1 MEITFHLPNTFV
13 LPSFY
18 EREDP
23 ETIALAL
30 RLGAEAV
37 EQLYAKAESTIRQE
51 THQQA
56 SKQLQA
62 EYEAIDQKRQKEI
75 QALKEKLVA
84 LEALNSTWQSSLTE
98 KAEAL
103 VASRLKDKDSQI
115 QSLTNLLND
124 LGGKMERLGESV
136 YKHSSNSSVKGRTGE
151 VQVEELLKLA
161 LDSEISA
168 TNKEAYSADHH
179 LIRGKGKYKYL
190 IDAKNYGRAVNQQEI
205 EKLHRDLRLNADA
218 QGAIMISLNQPI
230 VGHSRAGDLDIEFN
244 EAGKPIVYIGNLLR
258 REEPM
263 ILFASLR
270 PFFEVVERLHEV
282 KQQGG
287 SEINF
292 EHEKW
297 QTRATLVASLVRN
310 HLEHVIK
317 SKNEFMNNRK
327 KMETI
332 LSEIYAKML
341 QGEGQVKNI
350 LAIALGDEGQM
361 KSALQDADMPLPS
374 SVFSKQNRTDL
385 NEREGKFVE
394 WMEKTFQFEDGKETE
409 VKAFLEKAA
418 TAGFAEREARG
429 MREKIFK
436 EEAWPKLAKK
446 IRGISFF

>member
-1 MEITFHLPNTFV
+1 MEITFHLPNHFV
-13 LPSFY
+13 LPAFY

-23 ETIALAL
+23 EKIAMAL

-37 EQLYAKAESTIRQE
+37 EQLYEKAESTIRQE
-51 THQQA
+51 THEQA
-56 SKQLQA
+56 SKQLEA
-62 EYEAIDQKRQKEI
+62 EYQALDQKRQKEI
-75 QALKEKLVA
+75 QTLREKLTA
-84 LEALNSTWQSSLTE
+84 LEAMNSTWQASLNE

-151 VQVEELLKLA
+151 VQVEEMLKLA

-190 IDAKNYGRAVNQQEI
+190 IDTKNYSRAVNQQEV

-244 EAGKPIVYIGNLLR
+244 EAGKPIVFIGNLLR

-263 ILFASLR
+263 VLFASLR

-287 SEINF
+287 GDLSL

-297 QTRATLVASLVRN
+297 ATRATLVASLVRN
-310 HLEHVIK
+310 HLEHVVK
-317 SKNEFMNNRK
+317 SKNEFVNNKK
-327 KMETI
+327 KMEAI
-332 LSEIYAKML
+332 FAEIYAKML

-361 KSALQDADMPLPS
+361 KYALQDVDMPLPS
-374 SVFSKQNRTDL
+374 SVFSKTSRTDL
-385 NEREGKFVE
+385 TEREGKFVE
-394 WMEKTFQFEDGKETE
+394 WIEKTFQFEDGKEVE
-409 VKAFLEKAA
+409 VKIFLEKAA
-418 TAGFAEREARG
+418 AVGFNDKEARG

-436 EEAWPKLAKK
+436 DEAWPKLAKK
-446 IRGISFF
+446 IRGLHL

>member
-1 MEITFHLPNTFV
+1 MEITFHLPNNFV
-13 LPSFY
+13 LPAFY

-23 ETIALAL
+23 DKIALAL

-37 EQLYAKAESTIRQE
+37 EQLYEKAESTIRQE
-51 THQQA
+51 THEQA
-56 SKQLQA
+56 SKQLESEYQA
-62 EYEAIDQKRQKEI
+62 LDQKRQKEI
-75 QALKEKLVA
+75 QLLKEKLAA
-84 LEALNSTWQSSLTE
+84 LEAMNSTWQSSLTE

-115 QSLTNLLND
+115 QSLTNLLNE

-136 YKHSSNSSVKGRTGE
+136 YKYSSNSSVKGRTGE
-151 VQVEELLKLA
+151 VQVEEMLKLA

-190 IDAKNYGRAVNQQEI
+190 IDSKNYSRAVNQQEV
-205 EKLHRDLRLNADA
+205 EKLYRDLRLNADA
-218 QGAIMISLNQPI
+218 QGAILISLNQPI

-244 EAGKPIVYIGNLLR
+244 EAGKPIVFIGNLLR

-263 ILFASLR
+263 VLFASLR

-282 KQQGG
+282 KQKGG
-287 SEINF
+287 GDVNL

-297 QTRATLVASLVRN
+297 ATRATLVASLVRN
-310 HLEHVIK
+310 HLEHVVK
-317 SKNEFMNNRK
+317 SKNEFVNNKK
-327 KMETI
+327 KMEAI
-332 LSEIYAKML
+332 FAEIYAKML

-350 LAIALGDEGQM
+350 LAIALGDEGQI
-361 KSALQDADMPLPS
+361 KTALQDVDMPLPS
-374 SVFSKQNRTDL
+374 SIFSKSNRTDL
-385 NEREGKFVE
+385 TEREGKFVE
-394 WMEKTFQFEDGKETE
+394 WMEKTFQFEDGKEIE
-409 VKAFLEKAA
+409 VKQFLEKAA
-418 TAGFAEREARG
+418 TAGFNDKEARG

-446 IRGISFF
+446 IRGLCM